1 MRIFFITLVSVFLF
15 SFFEIQAQ
23 LPSSA
28 DPAITV
34 SEMMQVKAYAVR
46 IAKNP
51 VNNNLY
57 YATYTG
63 NIYKINQS
71 GTTFSDTLI
80 ATAND
85 HHVNYLQGLL
95 FKNNMLYLVGN
106 RKMPN
111 TTGHGLVMGGLFQAN
126 GTWLWDTIMYTAP
139 YPTTATLFDHA
150 FAGICLSNGGDSLFI
165 SSGSRTDHGETQTT
179 GGLFPGAREAPLT
192 SKIYRIPIN
201 PANTIFLPN
210 DSTMLNAGPYIYSY
224 GVRNTFDMAIAPN
237 GELFGTENSG
247 DRDDPEELNVILK
260 NSHYGFPWRM
270 GGNATGM
277 QFPTYNQNN
286 DVLIN
291 HSCSAWTGGYF
302 YNDPSY
308 PQPGGIIFREPV
320 QNYGPDAD
328 KFRDPV
334 TGTVRDAS
342 NEGIAITSFTSHRS
356 PLGLIFDNSGV
367 LAPPYRYS
375 AFMLSYTE
383 GTADATGTLPNG
395 SIGPFS
401 DVGQDLLQLSLYK
414 NASGQYSMNCYRTV
428 WNFKNPVDAFMSNNV
443 LYIIESHYP
452 NNPVPAKLYAV
463 TFPAWNSS
471 AAAMLPKDSTIC
483 SGSSL
488 LLNPKVKGQNT
499 FMWSTGATTSQIT
512 VSPTTTTTYWVRV
525 NNGITLQ
532 TDSIIVS
539 VAPVPTTPT
548 SISVSGGAAKVC
560 PGDNRIYTTGL
571 TQNVTYAWD
580 VPVGAVI
587 NSGQGTR
594 SINVTYNSGFTAN
607 GVITVIKTSGCGSSA
622 ARTINITRNV
632 PPTPSVIT
640 GANYGLCGL
649 TNQQYSVTN
658 TAGLTYN
665 WTVPAGVT
673 IVNGQGT
680 NTLRVNFP
688 STNLTG
694 TIAVRAVNACGQG
707 NVRNLTVRTIPAQPP
722 SVSGNTNVCPN
733 AQDIPYSISPL
744 AGATTYTWT
753 GPSGSRVT
761 ANGNTSP
768 SNVLTTTSTSVTVD
782 FVNVTATS
790 TLKVRGNNTCGS
802 GSVRTITLQPCGVRL
817 EEIAERKLTIL
828 TNPVSEILT
837 LSNAHVKVEIY
848 NALGELV
855 MKRSDESCK
864 STCEI
869 DVSSLNPG
877 IYILRSENE
886 TARFVKQ

>member
-1 MRIFFITLVSVFLF
+1 MRIFSITFISVFLCF
-15 SFFEIQAQ
+15 CLETHAQ
-23 LPSSA
+23 LPSSV
-28 DPAITV
+28 DPSITV
-34 SEMMQVKAYAVR
+34 SEIMQVKAYAVR

-51 VNNNLY
+51 VNNSLY

-63 NIYKINQS
+63 NIYKINQA
-71 GTTFSDTLI
+71 GTTFTDTLI
-80 ATAND
+80 ATANE
-85 HHVNYLQGLL
+85 HHVNYLQGML

-111 TTGHGLVMGGLFQAN
+111 TAGHGLVMGGLFQGN

-139 YPTTATLFDHA
+139 YPSTATLFDHA

-192 SKIYRIPIN
+192 SKIYRIPVN
-201 PANTIFLPN
+201 PSNTIFLPN

-224 GVRNTFDMAIAPN
+224 GVRNTFDMALAPN
-237 GELFGTENSG
+237 GDLFGTENSG

-260 NSHYGFPWRM
+260 NGHYGFPWRM

-277 QFPTYNQNN
+277 QFPAYNQNN
-286 DVLIN
+286 DKLIN
-291 HSCSAWTGGYF
+291 HNCLAWTSGYF

-308 PQPGGIIFREPV
+308 PQPGNIVFREPV

-328 KFRDPV
+328 KFKDPV
-334 TGTVRDAS
+334 NGSVRDAS
-342 NEGIAITSFTSHRS
+342 NEGIAISSFTSHRS

-383 GTADATGTLPNG
+383 GTADTTGTTSGG

-401 DVGQDLLQLSLYK
+401 DIGQDLLQLSLYK
-414 NASGQYSMNCYRTV
+414 NTSGQYSMNCYRTV
-428 WNFKNPVDAFMSNNV
+428 WNFKNPVDAFLSNNV
-443 LYIIESHYP
+443 LYVIESHYP

-463 TFPAWNSS
+463 TFPSWNSAT
-471 AAAMLPKDSTIC
+471 AAILPKDSTIC

-488 LLNPKVKGQNT
+488 AIIPKVKGQNT
-499 FMWSTGATTSQIT
+499 FMWSTGATTAHIT
-512 VSPTTTTTYWVRV
+512 VAPTVNTTYWVKV
-525 NNGITLQ
+525 NNGIALQ
-532 TDSIIVS
+532 TDTMIVS

-560 PGDNRIYTTGL
+560 PGDTRIYTTGL
-571 TQNVTYAWD
+571 TQNVTYDWD
-580 VPVGAVI
+580 VPTGAVI

-607 GVITVIKTSGCGSSA
+607 GVITVIKTSGCGSSN

-632 PPTPSVIT
+632 PSTPSVIT
-640 GANYGLCGL
+640 GPNYGLCGL
-649 TNQQYSVTN
+649 TNQQYSVSN
-658 TAGLTYN
+658 ISGLTYN

-680 NTLRVNFP
+680 NTIKINFP
-688 STNLTG
+688 STNVTG
-694 TIAVRAVNACGQG
+694 TIAVRGVNACGQG
-707 NVRNLTVRTIPAQPP
+707 NGRNLTVRTIPAQPL
-722 SVSGNTNVCPN
+722 SITGAINVCPN
-733 AQDIPYSISPL
+733 AQDIPYSVSPL
-744 AGATTYTWT
+744 AGASTYTWT
-753 GPSGSRVT
+753 GPSGSRIT
-761 ANGNTSP
+761 ANGITSP
-768 SNVLTTTSTSVTVD
+768 SNVLTTTSTSITVD
-782 FVNVTATS
+782 FANVTASS

-802 GSVRTITLQPCGVRL
+802 GSVRTIKLQPCGFRV
-817 EEIAERKLTIL
+817 EETAEKELSIL
-828 TNPVSEILT
+828 TNPVSELLV
-837 LSNAHVKVEIY
+837 LSNAHANIEIY
-848 NALGELV
+848 NTLGELV
-855 MKRSDESCK
+855 IKINNESCNAA
-864 STCEI
+864 CEI
-869 DVSSLNPG
+869 DVSVLNPG
-877 IYILRSENE
+877 IYIVRSENK